1 MKKVKCALIGP
12 GNIGTDLL
20 AKLQRSPVLEPVWMV
35 GIDPASDGLKKAR
48 EMGIKTTA
56 EGVDG
61 LVPHIRRDGVQIVFD
76 ATSAYAHAEN
86 SRKVNAE
93 GAMMIDLTPAAIGPY
108 CVPPVNLKEH
118 VGKREMNVNM
128 VTCGGQATIPMVYA
142 VSRVQPVRYAEIVA
156 TVSSKSAG
164 PGTRKN
170 IDEFTRTTAGAV
182 AKVGGAKQGKAII
195 VINPADPPL
204 IMRDTVHCLVEGT
217 PKAAEIEASVHAMLA
232 EVQKYVPGY
241 RIVNGPVIDDDR
253 VSIYLEVEGLGDYLP
268 KYAGNLDIMTA
279 AAARTA
285 EMFAEE
291 ILAGT
296 LKLEPVR
303 AEAAAA

>member
-1 MKKVKCALIGP
+1 MKKIKCALIGP

-35 GIDPASDGLKKAR
+35 GIDPNSDGLKRAR

-56 EGVDG
+56 AGVDG
-61 LVPHIRRDGVQIVFD
+61 LTPHMLADGVQIVFD
-76 ATSAYAHAEN
+76 ATSAYVHAEN
-86 SRKVNAE
+86 SRKVNAL
-93 GAMMIDLTPAAIGPY
+93 GALMIDLTPAAIGPF
-108 CVPPVNLKEH
+108 CVPPVNLIEH
-118 VGKREMNVNM
+118 VGKGEMNVNM
-128 VTCGGQATIPMVYA
+128 VTCGGQATIPMVAA
-142 VSRVQPVRYAEIVA
+142 VSRVQPVAYGEIVA

-170 IDEFTRTTAGAV
+170 IDEFTRTTASAV
-182 AKVGGAKQGKAII
+182 EKVGGAKKGKAII
-195 VINPADPPL
+195 ILNPAEPPL
-204 IMRDTVHCLVEGT
+204 IMRDTVHCLTETEPDQVKITES
-217 PKAAEIEASVHAMLA
+217 IHAMIK

-241 RIVNGPVIDDDR
+241 KLVNGPVFDGKR
-253 VSIYLEVEGLGDYLP
+253 VSVFLEVEGLGDYLP

-291 ILAGT
+291 IIAGRLT
-296 LKLEPVR
+296 LQ
-303 AEAAAA
+303 ATAA